1 MSWQSNTNS
10 SGFQEENRISTGR
23 RLLFRFHIDLPLTI
37 GIMLLSA
44 MGMVVLYSAGDQSFE
59 LLNRQFLRLFIAFIV
74 MLAIAQISPTTLKHW
89 APWMFGIGLL
99 MLIAVLAFGEVG
111 KGAQR
116 WLNLGFFR
124 FQPSELMKIAV
135 PIMTAWYLAEAALPP
150 RPLRIIIAAIIVLVP
165 TLLIAKQP
173 DLGTSLLI
181 ASSGIFVLLLAGLGW
196 RLIFSVLVLMAA
208 SAPVFWNY
216 LLHDYQRQR
225 IITLFN
231 PESDPLGSGY
241 HIIQSTIAI
250 GSGGLYGK
258 GWLNGTQAHLDFLP
272 ERSTDFVF
280 AVFSEEFGFL
290 GTLLLLAVYIAVISR
305 GLIIAVNAQDTF
317 SRLLAGSLTLTFFV
331 YVFVNIGMVSGILPV
346 VGLPLPLISYGGT
359 SMVTI
364 MAAFGILMSIQTHR
378 KLVST

>member
-1 MSWQSNTNS
+1 MNWQNGS
-10 SGFQEENRISTGR
+10 SSMNFREENRLSSGR
-23 RLLFRFHIDLPLTI
+23 RLLYRFHIDLPLWI
-37 GIMLLSA
+37 GIILLSA
-44 MGMVVLYSAGDQSFE
+44 MGMVVLYSAGDKSME
-59 LLNRQFLRLFIAFIV
+59 LLNRQFVRLFIAFIV
-74 MLAIAQISPTTLKHW
+74 MIAVAQINPSTLKHW

-99 MLIAVLAFGEVG
+99 MLVAVLVLGEVG

-116 WLNLGFFR
+116 WLNLGLFR

-135 PIMTAWYLAEAALPP
+135 PIMTAWYLAEAPLPP
-150 RPLRIIIAAIIVLVP
+150 RRGRLIMATIIVIVP

-173 DLGTSLLI
+173 DLGTALLI

-196 RLIFSVLVLMAA
+196 KIIFTVIGLMTA

-225 IITLFN
+225 ILTFLN
-231 PESDPLGSGY
+231 PETDPLGSGY

-258 GWLNGTQAHLDFLP
+258 GWLNGTQSHLDFLP

-290 GTLLLLAVYIAVISR
+290 GTLLLSLFIAIISR
-305 GLIIAVNAQDTF
+305 GIIIAVNAQDTF
-317 SRLLAGSLTLTFFV
+317 SRLVAGSLTLTFFV

-364 MAAFGILMSIQTHR
+364 MAAFGILMSIQTNR
-378 KLVST
+378 KLVGA